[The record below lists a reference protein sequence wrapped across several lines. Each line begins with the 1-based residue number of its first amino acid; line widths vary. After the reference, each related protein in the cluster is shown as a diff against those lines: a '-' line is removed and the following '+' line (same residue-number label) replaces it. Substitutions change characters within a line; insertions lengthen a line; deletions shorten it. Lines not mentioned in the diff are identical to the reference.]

1 VSRWQW
7 SSITEDDAFAAAKTS
22 ERKTPNE
29 LRGSRSMLRPSKPR
43 NIRAGSFDSTTE
55 IERSPDRYG
64 PISGGFTRG
73 TDPVKCIVAA
83 DVRIEGWMSFE
94 VGLPSR
100 YQAVRPLGQGGFGD
114 VMLVRD
120 IDRAEDIAMK
130 RLARMDPASI
140 RRFKNEFRVLQG
152 LRHPALARLHE
163 LFAVDDAWFLA
174 MEYIAGEDFSA
185 HVRPGGD
192 AKSQATLPELRVSD
206 PGIVLPSATYDEPR
220 LRNAL
225 AQLADG
231 VFALHRAGIIHRDI
245 KPPNVLVD
253 HRGRV
258 VILDFGLAAQVEG
271 ETHHSADARLVGTP
285 GYMAPEQAQSQPLT
299 RAVDWYAVG
308 VMLFEALTGRR
319 PFIGS
324 LRDIIDAQLGG
335 APDPAKFGATLPADL
350 HYLCMRLLAPR
361 PEDRPEGAEIIGLLG
376 KPEPIA
382 LAASANDFV
391 GRAAELQTIANAVDA
406 LTRTGPAVID
416 VVADSGLG
424 KSALLRRAV
433 ERARHTRGAAILSA
447 RCYEREAM
455 PYKGVDPLMDEL
467 ADKLRRRTSE
477 DVLAVMPRDA
487 RALCRLFPVLASV
500 EEFARAPE
508 LETVENRDT
517 LRSRAIAALREL
529 LSRIADRR
537 PLVVVLDD
545 MQWCCSDS
553 ARVLV
558 DLLAEEPPRALF
570 IFAYRP
576 QARQANPAL
585 RVLRDGLAGTGIRTS
600 ELVLEPLTE
609 GEALQLARAHA
620 PAETPESTLTDIVR
634 DAQGSPMLIEELL
647 RSESGPHGL
656 GLDQMLASRIGS
668 LSEAART
675 ALDLIA
681 TAGRLVELRTLRA
694 ASGLPAAELSQA
706 IRALEEADVIQRSPA
721 GDDDIALETR
731 HDRVREVAYSALD
744 QSKRA
749 AYHHALGEALV
760 ARNGDPEAIA
770 EHFRLAGERDRALP
784 FVRQAAAKAVEAL
797 AHDRAIA
804 LYRIA
809 VELSSDADR
818 FPVEVALGDTLTFDG
833 QGVAAA
839 EAYRTALA
847 HAPTSTDAV
856 DLRRRVAEQL
866 LRSGR
871 IDEGLDAIED
881 VMRAANLALPTS
893 SRASLLFQRFRL
905 WTRGLE
911 VPKERKPLT
920 RETRVA
926 LDATWS
932 AGVALAGFD
941 LVKSADL
948 QTRHLRMAL
957 EAGDPMRMSL
967 GFAMEG
973 VMLAL
978 DGAKSQE
985 RAALVIEKA
994 EQLAQEIGDPYA
1006 MGWASGAASVL
1017 AFAEGNLRSAVTL
1030 ADYAIALFQVR
1041 CVDAAWEVG
1050 TVQSWFR
1057 LRAQLMLGEL
1067 AAART
1072 EAADVERDAIRRK
1085 DLYTQTNVRLG
1096 VLPFLR
1102 LAAND
1107 PAGARSVV
1115 AETIAAWST
1124 RGWHNQHQD
1133 ALRADCMIDLYEGD
1147 TMRLRARLDEHN
1159 KHLTGTR
1166 LAGRVMLHGARAAAA
1181 VHDRDFVL
1189 ARQLA
1194 KKIAAEGNAWAT
1206 AVASGLDA
1214 RIAVAEGSSDA
1225 AARIS
1230 AGEGA
1235 FAAVDMPLHAAA
1247 LRRLRG
1253 ETPDADAT
1261 LASHGIADPAR
1272 MVDILIC

>member
-1 VSRWQW
+1 
-7 SSITEDDAFAAAKTS
+7 
-22 ERKTPNE
+22 
-29 LRGSRSMLRPSKPR
+29 
-43 NIRAGSFDSTTE
+43 
-55 IERSPDRYG
+55 
-64 PISGGFTRG
+64 
-73 TDPVKCIVAA
+73 
-83 DVRIEGWMSFE
+83 
-94 VGLPSR
+94 
-100 YQAVRPLGQGGFGD
+100 
-114 VMLVRD
+114 
-120 IDRAEDIAMK
+120 
-130 RLARMDPASI
+130 
-140 RRFKNEFRVLQG
+140 
-152 LRHPALARLHE
+152 
-163 LFAVDDAWFLA
+163 
-174 MEYIAGEDFSA
+174 
-185 HVRPGGD
+185 
-192 AKSQATLPELRVSD
+192 
-206 PGIVLPSATYDEPR
+206 
-220 LRNAL
+220 
-225 AQLADG
+225 
-231 VFALHRAGIIHRDI
+231 
-245 KPPNVLVD
+245 
-253 HRGRV
+253 
-258 VILDFGLAAQVEG
+258 
-271 ETHHSADARLVGTP
+271 
-285 GYMAPEQAQSQPLT
+285 
-299 RAVDWYAVG
+299 
-308 VMLFEALTGRR
+308 
-319 PFIGS
+319 
-324 LRDIIDAQLGG
+324 
-335 APDPAKFGATLPADL
+335 
-350 HYLCMRLLAPR
+350 
-361 PEDRPEGAEIIGLLG
+361 
-376 KPEPIA
+376 
-382 LAASANDFV
+382 
-391 GRAAELQTIANAVDA
+391 
-406 LTRTGPAVID
+406 
-416 VVADSGLG
+416 
-424 KSALLRRAV
+424 
-433 ERARHTRGAAILSA
+433 
-447 RCYEREAM
+447 
-455 PYKGVDPLMDEL
+455 
-467 ADKLRRRTSE
+467 
-477 DVLAVMPRDA
+477 VMPRDA

-508 LETVENRDT
+508 IEAVENRDT

-529 LSRIADRR
+529 LARIADRK

-558 DLLAEEPPRALF
+558 DLLAGGEPPRALF

-576 QARQANPAL
+576 QARQTNPAL
-585 RVLRDGLAGTGIRTS
+585 RVLRDGLGAAGIPMS
-600 ELVLEPLTE
+600 ELVLEPLSE
-609 GEALQLARAHA
+609 AEALQLARAHA
-620 PAETPESTLTDIVR
+620 PADTPETSLRDIVR

-647 RSESGPHGL
+647 RSDSGPHGL
-656 GLDQMLASRIGS
+656 GLDQILASRIAS

-675 ALDLIA
+675 TLAYIA
-681 TAGRLVELRTLRA
+681 TAGRLVEMRTLRTA
-694 ASGLPAAELSQA
+694 TGLPAAELAQA
-706 IRALEEADVIQRSPA
+706 IRALEEAEVIQRAPA

-731 HDRVREVAYSALD
+731 HDRVREVAYGGLTEA
-744 QSKRA
+744 QRA
-749 AYHHALGEALV
+749 SYHHALGDALA
-760 ARNGDPEAIA
+760 ARNADPEAIA
-770 EHFRLAGERDRALP
+770 EHFRLAGERVLALP

-804 LYRIA
+804 LYRVA
-809 VELSSDADR
+809 VELSSDDDR

-839 EAYRTALA
+839 DAYRTALA

-881 VMRAANLALPTS
+881 VMRAANLAMPTS

-911 VPKERKPLT
+911 VPKESKPLT

-957 EAGDPMRMSL
+957 ETGDPMRMSL

-1030 ADYAIALFQVR
+1030 ADYAVALFQVR

-1057 LRAQLMLGEL
+1057 LRAQLLLGEL

-1072 EAADVERDAIRRK
+1072 EAADVERDAVRRK

-1107 PAGARSVV
+1107 VAGARTLV
-1115 AETIAAWST
+1115 ADTIAAWST
-1124 RGWHNQHQD
+1124 RGWHNQHHD
-1133 ALRADCMIDLYEGD
+1133 ALRANCMIDMYEGD
-1147 TMRLRARLDEHN
+1147 MKRLRARLDEHA
-1159 KHLTGTR
+1159 KHLTGAR
-1166 LAGRVMLHGARAAAA
+1166 IGGRVLLHAARAAAA
-1181 VHDRDFVL
+1181 IKDGDLAL

-1194 KKIAAEGNAWAT
+1194 RKVAAEGNAWAN
-1206 AVASGLDA
+1206 AVAAGLDA
-1214 RIAVAEGSSDA
+1214 RVAAAEGANDA
-1225 AARIS
+1225 TARITAAERAFTS
-1230 AGEGA
+1230 A
-1235 FAAVDMPLHAAA
+1235 DMPLHAAA

-1253 ETPDADAT
+1253 ETTDADAV
-1261 LASHGIADPAR
+1261 LADRGIADPAR
-1272 MVDILIC
+1272 MVEILIA